1 MLLLVT
7 CPFPLVN
14 YWCCSRKYENAF
26 FIINQGD
33 FFNSFNLLL
42 HLDYW
47 PAWLVTMK
55 ETNKLLS
62 GASASPLHASCDVAP
77 LLLVSMVR
85 KHFSFI
91 SHPQR
96 QLLRTIETIGL
107 LDVFETPGISLS
119 KDLDKAR

>member
-1 MLLLVT
+1 M
-7 CPFPLVN
+7 
-14 YWCCSRKYENAF
+14 RF

-33 FFNSFNLLL
+33 LFNSFMLLL

-47 PAWLVTMK
+47 PAWLVAMK

>member
-1 MLLLVT
+1 M
-7 CPFPLVN
+7 
-14 YWCCSRKYENAF
+14 
-26 FIINQGD
+26 
-33 FFNSFNLLL
+33 LLL

-47 PAWLVTMK
+47 PAWLVAMK

-119 KDLDKAR
+119 KDLD